1 MAEVKAKISKLDIAP
16 RKARA
21 IVRIVTGLSVGD
33 AEAQLMFRKER
44 AARPVLKLL
53 KSAVANARVKGM
65 DTSRLIIKTA
75 FVDKG
80 PRMKR
85 WLPRARGMAT
95 PIHKDFSHVTIVL
108 AESDK
113 KSRFTISMPEA
124 KKIGKSE
131 ETVKKSRKSA
141 GGGSTR
147 GGKVEA
153 PKEKKESVKTEA
165 APAPLKKVFRRKS
178 V

>member
-1 MAEVKAKISKLDIAP
+1 MAEITAKIKRLDIAP
-16 RKARA
+16 RKVRA
-21 IVRIVTGLSVGD
+21 IVRIIVGLNVGD

-44 AARPVLKLL
+44 ATRPVLKLL
-53 KSAVANARVKGM
+53 KSAVANANVKGI
-65 DTSRLIIKTA
+65 DASRLIVKTA

-95 PIHKDFSHVTIVL
+95 PIHKDFSHVTIIL
-108 AESDK
+108 EESEK
-113 KSRFTISMPEA
+113 KGRFVMSTPAA
-124 KKIGKSE
+124 KASVKSDS
-131 ETVKKSRKSA
+131 VRSKKAPVIRK
-141 GGGSTR
+141 TKK
-147 GGKVEA
+147 KVES
-153 PKEKKESVKTEA
+153 PKDSKESVKTEA

>member
-1 MAEVKAKISKLDIAP
+1 MAEITAKIKRLDIAP

-21 IVRIVTGLSVGD
+21 IVRIIVGLNVGD

-44 AARPVLKLL
+44 ASRPVLKLL
-53 KSAVANARVKGM
+53 KSAVANARVKGI
-65 DTSRLIIKTA
+65 DASRLVVKTA

-108 AESDK
+108 AESEK
-113 KSRFTISMPEA
+113 KGRFAASMPSSKA
-124 KKIGKSE
+124 VKSDSMKPKKAVAE
-131 ETVKKSRKSA
+131 KKVTKK
-141 GGGSTR
+141 
-147 GGKVEA
+147 KVEA
-153 PKEKKESVKTEA
+153 PKDAKESVKTEA

>member
-1 MAEVKAKISKLDIAP
+1 MAEVKAKISRLDIAP

-21 IVRIVTGLSVGD
+21 IVRIMTGLSVGD

-65 DTSRLIIKTA
+65 DASKLVIKTA

-95 PIHKDFSHVTIVL
+95 PIHKDFSHVTIIL

-124 KKIGKSE
+124 KKAEKG
-131 ETVKKSRKSA
+131 
-141 GGGSTR
+141 
-147 GGKVEA
+147 EA
-153 PKEKKESVKTEA
+153 PKAKRVSSGKKPKKVDTKKETKESVKTEA

>member
-1 MAEVKAKISKLDIAP
+1 MAEVTAKINKLDIAP
-16 RKARA
+16 RKVRA
-21 IVRIVTGLSVGD
+21 LTRLISGLAVGD

-44 AARPVLKLL
+44 STRPMLKLL
-53 KSAVANARVKGM
+53 KSAIANARVKGLNVDSLM
-65 DTSRLIIKTA
+65 VKTA

-95 PIHKDFSHVTIVL
+95 PLHKDFSHVTIVL

-113 KSRFTISMPEA
+113 KSRFKVALPEMKKVSDKTE
-124 KKIGKSE
+124 KKITAPKKI
-131 ETVKKSRKSA
+131 VKK
-141 GGGSTR
+141 
-147 GGKVEA
+147 KVDD
-153 PKEKKESVKTEA
+153 KKETKEA
-165 APAPLKKVFRRKS
+165 GKKIEATPGPLKKVFKRKS